1 MISPVMSPMFAAL
14 LPLDV
19 ATAFFATAVILAI
32 APGPDNIF
40 VLTQSML
47 YNAKAGM
54 AATLGFA
61 CGLTGHTAAV
71 ALGVAAFFQNSPTA
85 FTVLKMVGAA
95 YLLYLAWL
103 TFRSGSMRA
112 DAEQRPFPGY
122 LALFRRGVI
131 MNITNPKVT
140 LFCLAFWPQFAVPSL
155 GHLPWQIVQ
164 LGALFMLAT
173 LLVFGVVALL
183 GGQLAQWL
191 NRSPQYQILMNRVA
205 ALVFVG
211 MAAALLFT

>member
-1 MISPVMSPMFAAL
+1 MI
-14 LPLDV
+14 PLDV
-19 ATAFFATAVILAI
+19 ATTFFVAAVILAI

-47 YNAKAGM
+47 YGARAGV
-54 AATLGFA
+54 AATLGFT

-71 ALGVAAFFQNSPTA
+71 ALGVAALFQTSPVA

-103 TFRSGSMRA
+103 TFKSGSLRA
-112 DAEQRPFPGY
+112 DADARPFPGHW
-122 LALFRRGVI
+122 ALFRRGVI

-140 LFCLAFWPQFAVPSL
+140 LFCLAFWPQFAVPGL
-155 GHLPWQIVQ
+155 GNLPWQMVQ
-164 LGALFMLAT
+164 LGILFMLAT
-173 LLVFGVVALL
+173 LLVFSVVALL

-205 ALVFVG
+205 ALLFVA